1 MPFYFLA
8 KISADAIAEVLSH
21 MGVVLAIYLSYPF
34 RLLYRHMSEKSNQSR
49 PWSFLRIPAAFDPA
63 TLLYPVFLPLFVA
76 LSVASSYP
84 AVLVTNLILS
94 IASIPRAIL
103 PVHDDF
109 LGHSAFQWMA
119 SLTPLVASQSLGRH
133 SINNSQAVARL
144 PCPETLTLLFPLHQA
159 LLPTLGYLTTTSLL
173 PAELQLLSTAMVNLL
188 LLSASPQALI
198 LQSLLWIGGVA
209 VFMLCGRVLRW
220 GVALARIPSWRFR
233 HPRLRSRD
241 GFVLLSAIDDCF
253 HRRLGRWVSSINE
266 SEESSGEGRDCTASD
281 SISKIR
287 PKEPRLAVP
296 DSYTTIP
303 PLDGRVLL
311 PAQGPVSRIHS
322 DLSSVPKAPQTVER
336 SQRRYTL
343 PSYIAAPAGADSQ
356 NGSVPIRKVRSTPT
370 RPRMFASMT
379 WAQATATKWL
389 FASYVYITVLA
400 IIGWPIRKYVSHKAL
415 GGREPVG
422 WALGYLLGHVPSF
435 RYYVLSSSSFE
446 NWIPL
451 PEPYDI
457 YDNSAQPDWATVLDR
472 RLQGAANT
480 RLVVCIYCLGSIAA
494 GIAIVF
500 RLKDYVEVDTRRK
513 VFHGMMVL
521 MFLPTAFVD
530 PAFVAL
536 AFAII
541 LAVFLLLD
549 LFRASQLPPLSK
561 PLTAFLAPYV
571 DGRDYRGPVI
581 VSPLFL
587 LIGCAMPLWLS
598 LAVVD
603 RTGESPWEGWEVSR
617 RELSMVSGVVCVGLG
632 DAAASLVGRRFGRR
646 RWCWSGGKSL
656 EGSLAFAL
664 AVILGLSL
672 GRAWLLLGGWAG
684 DSGDSWSVT
693 VGKAAVAATGASLTE
708 AVLTGG
714 NDNVVVPIILW
725 LLVRGLRM

>member
-1 MPFYFLA
+1 
-8 KISADAIAEVLSH
+8 
-21 MGVVLAIYLSYPF
+21 MGVVFAIYLSYPF

-76 LSVASSYP
+76 LSVTSSYP

-103 PVHDDF
+103 PVHDDV
-109 LGHSAFQWMA
+109 LGYSAFQWMA
-119 SLTPLVASQSLGRH
+119 SLAPLVASQSLCRH
-133 SINNSQAVARL
+133 AVSDNQAFAQL
-144 PCPETLTLLFPLHQA
+144 PCPDTLTLLFPLHQA

-173 PAELQLLSTAMVNLL
+173 PAELQLLSTAMANLL
-188 LLSASPQALI
+188 LFSASPQALI
-198 LQSLLWIGGVA
+198 LQSLLWIGGIT
-209 VFMLCGRVLRW
+209 VFMVCGRVLRW

-253 HRRLGRWVSSINE
+253 HRRLGRWVSSSNE
-266 SEESSGEGRDCTASD
+266 SEGSSGEGGDLTAND
-281 SISKIR
+281 SIFKFR
-287 PKEPRLAVP
+287 PKELRLAVP

-303 PLDGRVLL
+303 PTDGRILL
-311 PAQGPVSRIHS
+311 PAQGQVSRIHP
-322 DLSSVPKAPQTVER
+322 DLSSMPQAPQTVRR

-343 PSYIAAPAGADSQ
+343 PSYIMAPARADTQ
-356 NGSVPIRKVRSTPT
+356 NESMPLRKVRSAPT
-370 RPRMFASMT
+370 RPRKFTSMT

-389 FASYVYITVLA
+389 LAGYVYITVLA
-400 IIGWPIRKYVSHKAL
+400 IIAWPVRIYISHKAL

-422 WALGYLLGHVPSF
+422 WALGYLLGHLSWF
-435 RYYVLSSSSFE
+435 RYSVLSSSSFE
-446 NWIPL
+446 VWISL

-457 YDNSAQPDWATVLDR
+457 YGNSAQPDWANVLDR
-472 RLQGAANT
+472 RVQGAANT
-480 RLVVCIYCLGSIAA
+480 RLVVCLYCLGSIAA
-494 GIAIVF
+494 GLAIVY
-500 RLKDYVEVDTRRK
+500 RLKDFVEVDTRRK

-521 MFLPTAFVD
+521 MFLPTIFVD

-549 LFRASQLPPLSK
+549 LFRASQLPPLSR

-617 RELSMVSGVVCVGLG
+617 RELSMVSGVVCVGMG

-684 DSGDSWSVT
+684 DGGDLSSLT
-693 VGKAAVAATGASLTE
+693 VGKAAIAATGASLTE
-708 AVLTGG
+708 AILTGG

-725 LLVRGLRM
+725 LLVRGLRI

>member
-1 MPFYFLA
+1 
-8 KISADAIAEVLSH
+8 
-21 MGVVLAIYLSYPF
+21 
-34 RLLYRHMSEKSNQSR
+34 
-49 PWSFLRIPAAFDPA
+49 
-63 TLLYPVFLPLFVA
+63 
-76 LSVASSYP
+76 
-84 AVLVTNLILS
+84 
-94 IASIPRAIL
+94 
-103 PVHDDF
+103 
-109 LGHSAFQWMA
+109 
-119 SLTPLVASQSLGRH
+119 
-133 SINNSQAVARL
+133 
-144 PCPETLTLLFPLHQA
+144 
-159 LLPTLGYLTTTSLL
+159 
-173 PAELQLLSTAMVNLL
+173 
-188 LLSASPQALI
+188 
-198 LQSLLWIGGVA
+198 
-209 VFMLCGRVLRW
+209 
-220 GVALARIPSWRFR
+220 
-233 HPRLRSRD
+233 
-241 GFVLLSAIDDCF
+241 
-253 HRRLGRWVSSINE
+253 
-266 SEESSGEGRDCTASD
+266 
-281 SISKIR
+281 
-287 PKEPRLAVP
+287 
-296 DSYTTIP
+296 
-303 PLDGRVLL
+303 
-311 PAQGPVSRIHS
+311 
-322 DLSSVPKAPQTVER
+322 
-336 SQRRYTL
+336 
-343 PSYIAAPAGADSQ
+343 
-356 NGSVPIRKVRSTPT
+356 
-370 RPRMFASMT
+370 MT

-422 WALGYLLGHVPSF
+422 WALGYLLGHVPLF
-435 RYYVLSSSSFE
+435 RYYVVSSSSFE

-480 RLVVCIYCLGSIAA
+480 RLVVCIFCLGSIAA

>member
-1 MPFYFLA
+1 
-8 KISADAIAEVLSH
+8 

-94 IASIPRAIL
+94 IASMPRAIL

-133 SINNSQAVARL
+133 SIHNIQAVAPL

-253 HRRLGRWVSSINE
+253 HRRLGRWVSSFNE
-266 SEESSGEGRDCTASD
+266 SEESSGEGRDCTAND
-281 SISKIR
+281 SISEIR

-303 PLDGRVLL
+303 PLDGRILL
-311 PAQGPVSRIHS
+311 PAQGQVSRLHS
-322 DLSSVPKAPQTVER
+322 DLSGVAKAPQTVRR

-343 PSYIAAPAGADSQ
+343 PSYIAAPARADSQ
-356 NGSVPIRKVRSTPT
+356 NEPLPLRKVRSAPT
-370 RPRMFASMT
+370 RPRMFTSMT

-389 FASYVYITVLA
+389 FASYVYVTVLA
-400 IIGWPIRKYVSHKAL
+400 IIAWPIRKYVSHKAL

-422 WALGYLLGHVPSF
+422 WALGYLLGHVPLF
-435 RYYVLSSSSFE
+435 RYYVLSSSSLE
-446 NWIPL
+446 DWVPL

-457 YDNSAQPDWATVLDR
+457 YEYSAQPDWATVLDR

-480 RLVVCIYCLGSIAA
+480 RLVVCMYCLGSIAA
-494 GIAIVF
+494 GIAVVL

-513 VFHGMMVL
+513 VFHGMMVI

-617 RELSMVSGVVCVGLG
+617 RELSMISGVVCVGMG
-632 DAAASLVGRRFGRR
+632 DAAASLIGRRFGRR

-693 VGKAAVAATGASLTE
+693 VGKAAIAATGASLTE